1 MKKRFLSIFTLL
13 LFREGLTRKKKSV
26 KFHTW
31 VGGQDKIG
39 SFSHFFLFF
48 FLSCPKSCKAAKKF
62 FFNMGGRVPLCLKV
76 KIFWTFNV
84 LKKKILKF
92 HTFFGRGWGPDQK
105 CESSHFFFSSETF
118 PNINMSKIQNLNLD

>member
-1 MKKRFLSIFTLL
+1 M
-13 LFREGLTRKKKSV
+13 REGLTPKKKCEIS
-26 KFHTW
+26 HL
-31 VGGQDKIG
+31 VGGESGQKWFI
-39 SFSHFFLFF
+39 FTLFFIF

-92 HTFFGRGWGPDQK
+92 HTFFLGGGGVRTK
-105 CESSHFFFSSETF
+105 SVKVHTFFFFRVRPSL
-118 PNINMSKIQNLNLD
+118 I